1 MINFVRIIAFLACL
15 ALALSIT
22 GVGLNP
28 IRPLQLNKGL
38 STKYMFF
45 INPETSIP
53 AGGQVQITFP
63 SEFDSTAIA
72 AQLSCQANTT
82 STAWK
87 TVPCTFSSYIW
98 LHSGAQSWSL

>member
-1 MINFVRIIAFLACL
+1 MTTFLQVIAFLSCLSL
-15 ALALSIT
+15 ALAIT

-38 STKYMFF
+38 STKYMFY
-45 INPETSIP
+45 INPETSIA

-72 AQLSCQANTT
+72 AQLNCLA
-82 STAWK
+82 STPSYGWK
-87 TVPCTFSSYIW
+87 SVPCSFTRYPF
-98 LHSGAQSWSL
+98 LHSAAQW